1 MKVSDLNKDIQNI
14 KNQKPL
20 SNENKDKLRNVLTN
34 VFDVIE
40 KFERNGV
47 IDKNS
52 TQKIDFLHK
61 IKLFLIH
68 LFLFRVFYRFLRLK
82 RRESCQL
89 ALAYLY
95 GPLGWDLV
103 VQLGSQ

>member
-52 TQKIDFLHK
+52 TQKIDFLKDTIKSIIKDDDEKK
-61 IKLFLIH
+61 II
-68 LFLFRVFYRFLRLK
+68 RG
-82 RRESCQL
+82 E
-89 ALAYLY
+89 
-95 GPLGWDLV
+95 
-103 VQLGSQ
+103 